1 MKPCI
6 LWAMSALAAI
16 VLALTAGMATESP
29 AVIVGECTLTNRVSE
44 GDQDYGASGVAQL
57 TNLKLIK
64 TYQGLKGYQA
74 DVTVTCSGLTA
85 GATYA
90 VQCQCRLSYWETF
103 CVTVEVTA
111 DALGNAHSTF
121 SSVPLRASQGK
132 WGNAIQ
138 VYVEREKGGL
148 FDSWLMVLYG
158 EVRPEK

>member
-16 VLALTAGMATESP
+16 VLALTAGMATASP
-29 AVIVGECTLTNRVSE
+29 AVIVGECTLTNRVTE

-90 VQCQCRLSYWETF
+90 VTCSSDQTYYEGFS
-103 CVTVEVTA
+103 VTVEVTA
-111 DALGNAHSTF
+111 DGLGNVRSTL
-121 SSVPLRASQGK
+121 SVSPVLAYQRK
-132 WGNAIQ
+132 WSAVQ
-138 VYVEREKGGL
+138 VDVERIDKGEW
-148 FDSWLMVLYG
+148 FDTRVSVLYG
-158 EVRPEK
+158 EVRPKK